1 MKDSSRILLVESGDY
16 FQDIFLMNAIPNTE
30 VVGNITSGSEAMG
43 QYHLMQPDV
52 IFIDMILK
60 DMTGLEVA
68 RWIREQNKEIKIILF
83 SLELRLEFLLA
94 GIDSGIDGYLQKNTD
109 SETISHAI
117 TAVRKGQFFTQRPA
131 EVIKNKIS

>member
-1 MKDSSRILLVESGDY
+1 MTDSSRILLVESGDY
-16 FQDIFLMNAIPNTE
+16 FQDIFLLNTIPNTE
-30 VVGNITSGSEAMG
+30 VVGTITSGSEAMG

-94 GIDSGIDGYLQKNTD
+94 GIDSGIDGYLQKNAD
-109 SETISHAI
+109 SETITHAI
-117 TAVRKGQFFTQRPA
+117 AAVRKGQFFTQRPA
-131 EVIKNKIS
+131 EVIKNKIG